1 MKVTFLTWRD
11 PDHPDG
17 GGSEVYVEQ
26 IARRLVAR
34 GHEVTVRSASYAGA
48 PSRETVAGVVHRRS
62 GGRLTVYLRGLAH
75 LLTREG
81 RDRDVVV
88 DVINGLPFASP
99 LLRRHGVLALVHHL
113 HREQWSIIYPDWR
126 GRLGWFVESRVTPRL
141 YRSVPVVTVSE
152 HSAAD
157 LARIGVESSAV
168 TVVRNGLDHGARTA
182 PVARSVTPRIVVLAR
197 LVPHKR
203 IEHALWVLS
212 QLRTETAGLRLDVV
226 GDGWWHEQLVAEA
239 SRLGVSDLVTF
250 HGHVDDPTRDRL
262 LAAAW
267 VMLLPSVKE
276 GWGIAVT
283 EAAAQG
289 TPTIGYR
296 ESGGLCESIDDG
308 VTGFVVADRSELLA
322 ATARVLGDADLRT
335 RLSVEGARRA
345 RLLDWDHSAERF
357 EEALGTVGRNR
368 VSGRRR

>member
-11 PDHPDG
+11 PGHPDG
-17 GGSEVYVEQ
+17 GGSEVYVEE
-26 IARRLVAR
+26 IARRLAAR
-34 GHEVTVRSASYAGA
+34 GHEVTVRSAAYAGA
-48 PSRETVAGVVHRRS
+48 PARETVGGVAHRRS
-62 GGRLTVYLRGLAH
+62 GGRLTVYVRGLAH

-113 HREQWSIIYPDWR
+113 HREQWAIIYPDWR
-126 GRLGWFVESRVTPRL
+126 GRLGWFVESRVTPLL
-141 YRSVPVVTVSE
+141 YRAVPVVTVSE

-157 LARIGVESSAV
+157 LARIGVERPRV
-168 TVVRNGLDHGARTA
+168 TVVRNGLDHGRRPPAVPT
-182 PVARSVTPRIVVLAR
+182 STSPRLVVLAR
-197 LVPHKR
+197 LVPHKQ
-203 IEHALWVLS
+203 IEHALWVLA
-212 QLRTETAGLRLDVV
+212 QLRAEVPGLRLDVL
-226 GDGWWHEQLVAEA
+226 GDGWWRSQLVDEA
-239 SRLGVSDLVTF
+239 SRLGVTDCVTF
-250 HGHVDDPTRDRL
+250 HGHVDDPTRDEL
-262 LAAAW
+262 LATAW

-296 ESGGLCESIDDG
+296 QSGGLCESVVDG
-308 VTGFVVADRSELLA
+308 VTGLLVSDRSELLA
-322 ATARVLGDADLRT
+322 ATRRLLADDVLRT
-335 RLSVEGARRA
+335 RLSVEGTRRA
-345 RLLDWDHSAERF
+345 RLLDWDDSAERF
-357 EEALGTVGRNR
+357 EEALGEVGVDR